1 MGKKGKKLWKS
12 IPPYIFWTIWKERN
26 RLPFKGGVLAFQ
38 KLKTSFVYNLWGWGV
53 GLKCTLIWSR
63 IP

>member
-26 RLPFKGGVLAFQ
+26 RLAFKRGGGGLAFQ
-38 KLKTSFVYNLWGWGV
+38 KLKLRLCTIFGV